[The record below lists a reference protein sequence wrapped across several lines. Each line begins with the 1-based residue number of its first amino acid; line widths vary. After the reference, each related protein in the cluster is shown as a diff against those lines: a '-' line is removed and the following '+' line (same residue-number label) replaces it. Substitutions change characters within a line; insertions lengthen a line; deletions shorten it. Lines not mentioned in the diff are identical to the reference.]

1 MIFPK
6 ICSFVYLFG
15 FRHFFVLCCLFSVFN
30 IYIYGSHCGCNY
42 QEISTSIL
50 LDLCQQVRHPIINSP
65 FLCQHITHI
74 YTYTQIF
81 LLNYGTYHVE
91 LLQWWTWKGHCLSW
105 NMLDIS
111 ILEIIW
117 HFTTRGKFKPHTK
130 TQFKPNILWNIWQ
143 ERSSKFS
150 FFCWYNSVKLSSLIR
165 RMETDSIS
173 QTQDWNYT
181 LLNSYWKFLTKV

>member
-1 MIFPK
+1 MSTHYTHLYSQIYLL
-6 ICSFVYLFG
+6 IYMLVHIVLSFKRCTWTG
-15 FRHFFVLCCLFSVFN
+15 DS
-30 IYIYGSHCGCNY
+30 
-42 QEISTSIL
+42 
-50 LDLCQQVRHPIINSP
+50 
-65 FLCQHITHI
+65 
-74 YTYTQIF
+74 
-81 LLNYGTYHVE
+81 LN
-91 LLQWWTWKGHCLSW
+91 W

-181 LLNSYWKFLTKV
+181 LLNSYWKLLTKFLLLFLIIFTTKTIEAKKNIVSI

>member
-1 MIFPK
+1 
-6 ICSFVYLFG
+6 
-15 FRHFFVLCCLFSVFN
+15 
-30 IYIYGSHCGCNY
+30 
-42 QEISTSIL
+42 
-50 LDLCQQVRHPIINSP
+50 
-65 FLCQHITHI
+65 
-74 YTYTQIF
+74 
-81 LLNYGTYHVE
+81 
-91 LLQWWTWKGHCLSW
+91 
-105 NMLDIS
+105 MLDIS

-181 LLNSYWKFLTKV
+181 LLNSYWKLLNKLLFLFLPSSQQRYLKLKRTFFLSNQPPLFESCPHSLDHLANPSRSTFYLVSGSHQKFQHMNGAIKEHKSKTFVYYILDTLSLIPPVRCILIN